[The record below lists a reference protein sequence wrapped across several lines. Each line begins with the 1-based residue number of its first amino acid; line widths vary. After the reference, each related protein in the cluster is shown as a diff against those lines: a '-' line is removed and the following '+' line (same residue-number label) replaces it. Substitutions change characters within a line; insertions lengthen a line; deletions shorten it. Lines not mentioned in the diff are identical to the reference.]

1 MALEFDGTSQGRIIS
16 QVSGLPI
23 YNNGEGGN
31 KYSVCGWVKG
41 NAQEDR
47 RIYGERGNASANPMF
62 AIGSG
67 LTNTSKIRMY
77 IRNNSGGAICEKE
90 SNTNVFNNSWHH
102 FCWIDNNGTAEL
114 YIDGVK
120 DETDFAYNRGTL
132 TLDVS
137 TIACL
142 YRFDYFTSYFEGQIF
157 DIRCYNRCLTAN
169 EIAEIYH
176 KRGADKIWH
185 GLVGRWRLDELSSG
199 TPCPLLLDSMDSTTG
214 WGTIDGSVSVNSST
228 YVQGSAALNMT
239 KTNTEIL
246 WSHLYRNISSTN
258 LLNQTIKLWVYIKD
272 STTLSKINRIALS
285 LGKDFDNR
293 FMKKFYDLSVGWN
306 DLSAHIDDFEVFA
319 GSPDKTNVTFIS
331 ISLVTEDESYT
342 VDVGDVIYDFYRA
355 GNYPYSGSY
364 QNIDLSGNGNHGTPY
379 NFPTY
384 QDSPHRLRRGVL
396 IS

>member
-1 MALEFDGTSQGRIIS
+1 MALSFDGVSQGIIIT
-16 QVSGLPI
+16 QVSGLPV

-90 SNTNVFNNSWHH
+90 SNTNVFDNSWHH

-120 DETDFAYNRGTL
+120 DETNFAYNRGTL
-132 TLDVS
+132 TLDTS

-142 YRFDYFTSYFEGQIF
+142 YRGLGLTVCLEGQVF

-169 EIAEIYH
+169 EIAEIYYR
-176 KRGADKIWH
+176 RGADKVWQ
-185 GLVGRWRLDELSSG
+185 GLVGWWRLDELQSG

-214 WGTIDGSVSVNSST
+214 WSASNGVVSLNTTT
-228 YVQGSAALNMT
+228 YKEGLGAL
-239 KTNTEIL
+239 
-246 WSHLYRNISSTN
+246 S
-258 LLNQTIKLWVYIKD
+258 
-272 STTLSKINRIALS
+272 LSKI
-285 LGKDFDNR
+285 
-293 FMKKFYDLSVGWN
+293 VT
-306 DLSAHIDDFEVFA
+306 
-319 GSPDKTNVTFIS
+319 DK
-331 ISLVTEDESYT
+331 
-342 VDVGDVIYDFYRA
+342 
-355 GNYPYSGSY
+355 
-364 QNIDLSGNGNHGTPY
+364 
-379 NFPTY
+379 
-384 QDSPHRLRRGVL
+384 
-396 IS
+396 